1 MKTTGVA
8 DSQII
13 HINLEEIEYESL
25 HDYKLLH
32 DYIKNRLEKDK
43 MNYIFIDEVQKCNNF
58 EKAVDSLYVKK
69 NTDVYVTGSNADML
83 SRRTCNTYITVD
95 I

>member
-1 MKTTGVA
+1 MKSIGVEGE
-8 DSQII
+8 QII
-13 HINLEEIEYESL
+13 HINLEEIEYECL
-25 HDYKLLH
+25 HDYKLLY
-32 DYIKNRLEKDK
+32 DYIMNRIQKDK
-43 MNYIFIDEVQKCNNF
+43 MNYIFIDEVQKCKDF

-83 SRRTCNTYITVD
+83 SRRTCNSYITED